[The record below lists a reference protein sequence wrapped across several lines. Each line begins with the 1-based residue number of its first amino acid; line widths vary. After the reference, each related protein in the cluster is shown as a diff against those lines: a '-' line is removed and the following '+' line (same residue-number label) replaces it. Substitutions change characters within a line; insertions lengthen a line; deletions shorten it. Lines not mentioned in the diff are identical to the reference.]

1 MRNLQEEKEFRYL
14 YIRQLHEEEKK
25 LYAQLKNS
33 ATQQCKKTNKATSF
47 FCFYSKKQTEEKKNL
62 S

>member
-14 YIRQLHEEEKK
+14 YNRQLQEEEKN
-25 LYAQLKNS
+25 YAQLKNS
-33 ATQQCKKTNKATSF
+33 ATQQCKKKNKATSF